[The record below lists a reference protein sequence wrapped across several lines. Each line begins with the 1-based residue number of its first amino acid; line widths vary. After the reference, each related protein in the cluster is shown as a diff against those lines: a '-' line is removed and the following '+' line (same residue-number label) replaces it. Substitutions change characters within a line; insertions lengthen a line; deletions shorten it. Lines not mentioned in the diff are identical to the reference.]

1 MSELNLSQ
9 VDRITSRLEKGYI
22 DNLTAAY
29 KDSLKNIQD
38 QVADVY
44 RKYSEDGILTQQGMS
59 KYNRLQ
65 TLEKNINEELAH
77 LNRGRPQQ
85 LDAYLREVYEANFT
99 GTGGAINTLTDS
111 AINFDVINRDA
122 VVKAITRPM
131 NRIALQTNAD
141 AVRLNIKRAIT
152 QGVVQGQSIKDMS
165 NNIQSALETNLNNAV
180 RIARTETTGV
190 MGNARQDAFSLA
202 KDNGLEFKKRW
213 VSANDDRTRDSH
225 AELNGEVVDND
236 EPFSNGLMYPGDQS
250 GEASEVI
257 NCRCTMVAEF
267 SD

>member
-9 VDRITSRLEKGYI
+9 VDRITSRLEKSYI
-22 DNLTAAY
+22 DTLTIAY
-29 KDSLKNIQD
+29 KDSLKNIQNEI
-38 QVADVY
+38 AEVY
-44 RKYSEDGILTQQGMS
+44 RKYSENGVLTQQGMS
-59 KYNRLQ
+59 KFNRLQ
-65 TLEKNINEELAH
+65 KLEKNINEELAH

-85 LDAYLREVYEANFT
+85 LDAYLKEVYEANFT
-99 GTGGAINTLTDS
+99 GTGVAVNKISGS

-122 VVKAITRPM
+122 VVKALTRPM
-131 NRIALQTNAD
+131 QKIALQSNAD

-165 NNIQSALETNLNNAV
+165 DNIQKALETNLNNAV

-190 MGNARQDAFSLA
+190 MGNARSDAFTLA
-202 KDNGLEFKKRW
+202 TENGLEFKKRW
-213 VSANDDRTRDSH
+213 VSAKDERTRASH
-225 AELNGEVVDND
+225 RELNGQVVDND
-236 EPFSNGLMYPGDQS
+236 KAFSNGLMYPGDQS
-250 GEASEVI
+250 GTASEVI